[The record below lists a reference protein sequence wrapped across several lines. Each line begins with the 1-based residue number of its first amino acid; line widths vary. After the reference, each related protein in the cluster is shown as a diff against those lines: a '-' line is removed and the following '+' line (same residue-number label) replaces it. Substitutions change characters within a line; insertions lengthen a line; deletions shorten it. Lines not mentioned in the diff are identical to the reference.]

1 MHTHQLQIVDTDGD
15 TVSFS
20 FGHNDKQIEAVSF
33 CGEFGQSIVTYIGHK
48 EARALQA
55 FLSNF
60 NHHMDRVNSTDGDY

>member
-33 CGEFGQSIVTYIGHK
+33 CDELGQSIVTYIGHK